1 MSTDG
6 TVDVDPSGALTGP
19 APQPPAFT
27 RYPDLASRLH
37 GGAVVWANDELFAE
51 RENLIKPGEPSYS
64 TYTFG
69 HKGQVYD
76 GWETRRRREP
86 GHDWALVRLG
96 VPGVVRGIVVD
107 TSFFKGNYPPEVSV
121 EGAAVAGHPSP
132 AELNDLK
139 KWIPLVPRSP
149 VRGNHRNTFDVHHE
163 ERITHVR
170 LCQYP
175 DGGVAR
181 LRVHGHVVPDP
192 FHFTSNALDL
202 AALENGGTV
211 VGCSN
216 MFYSSPTNLISP
228 DHARIMGEGWETA
241 RRRDDGND
249 WVEVALAGPGVVRIA
264 ELDTSYFLGNAPG
277 WASLSGYDAAI
288 GEQPQDAVELLPR
301 QRLQPDTRH
310 RFRLPAGRELTH
322 VRLDV
327 YPDGGMARMRLWG
340 ELTERGRD
348 DLVRRWYNL
357 LPTIQ
362 LERMLG
368 EYGMSDDEAEAA
380 VKGRP
385 VADRR
390 DLPEVL
396 TTRLTI

>member
-1 MSTDG
+1 MNTAADAAGTPTDARD
-6 TVDVDPSGALTGP
+6 TE
-19 APQPPAFT
+19 PAFT
-27 RYPDLASRLH
+27 RHPDLASRAL

-51 RENLIKPGEPSYS
+51 RENLIKAEDPSYS

-96 VPGVVRGIVVD
+96 VPGVVHGVVVD

-121 EGAAVAGHPSP
+121 EGAAVDGHPSP

-149 VRGNHRNTFDVHHE
+149 VRGDHRNAFTVHHE

-192 FHFTSNALDL
+192 FHFTANALDL

-228 DHARIMGEGWETA
+228 DHARIMGEGWETS

-249 WVEVALAGPGVVRIA
+249 WVEIALAWPGVVRIA

-277 WASLSGYDAAI
+277 WASLHGYDARI
-288 GEQPQDAVELLPR
+288 GQQPDDAVELLAR

-310 RFRLPAGRELTH
+310 RFRLPAGPELTH

-327 YPDGGMARMRLWG
+327 YPDGGMARVRMWG
-340 ELTERGRD
+340 ELTEPGRD
-348 DLVRRWYNL
+348 DLVLRWYNL
-357 LPTIQ
+357 LPAIQ
-362 LERMLG
+362 VMRMLG
-368 EYGMSDDEAEAA
+368 DFGLSSTDAEAA
-380 VKGRP
+380 VKARP
-385 VADRR
+385 VAHRR
-390 DLPEVL
+390 DLPEEL
-396 TTRLTI
+396 RAELPI